1 MTRQRPVTLTDV
13 RDAAKRIA
21 GHITRTPLRVSP
33 YLSKK
38 TTYPVRLKCETMQ
51 DTGAF
56 KLRGATNAILGLS
69 PEARKRGVLTLSS
82 GNHGRALAYA
92 AKRLGVRCVVYMSE
106 LVPDVKVRA
115 IRDLGADVVIA
126 GGSQDEAEI
135 AALARTH
142 KDGLHYVH
150 PFDDPAVIT
159 GQGTIGLEILE
170 DMPDVANVLVPL
182 SGGGLFAGVALA
194 IKTLKPDVRMIG
206 VTMENGAA
214 MIESLKAGK
223 IVPINEV
230 ATLADALGG
239 GLGTENVHTFE
250 MTRRTIDESLM
261 LSEFE
266 IADAMRVLFT
276 EDRIVAEGGG
286 AVGVGAL
293 LSNRLTLNDGPTA
306 IVISGCNVDMKRFL
320 EIIR

>member
-1 MTRQRPVTLTDV
+1 
-13 RDAAKRIA
+13 
-21 GHITRTPLRVSP
+21 
-33 YLSKK
+33 
-38 TTYPVRLKCETMQ
+38 
-51 DTGAF
+51 
-56 KLRGATNAILGLS
+56 
-69 PEARKRGVLTLSS
+69 
-82 GNHGRALAYA
+82 
-92 AKRLGVRCVVYMSE
+92 
-106 LVPDVKVRA
+106 
-115 IRDLGADVVIA
+115 
-126 GGSQDEAEI
+126 
-135 AALARTH
+135 
-142 KDGLHYVH
+142 
-150 PFDDPAVIT
+150 
-159 GQGTIGLEILE
+159 
-170 DMPDVANVLVPL
+170 
-182 SGGGLFAGVALA
+182 
-194 IKTLKPDVRMIG
+194 
-206 VTMENGAA
+206 MENGAA